1 MSDIPLGLNDNNES
15 DDALRWQQRS
25 ECCFTTSFQ
34 ALMAHIQGVPIEHMS
49 VFEETLPEG
58 LFHTVGDI
66 VVRPLP
72 ESPSVDLVLAHA
84 RIALAAG
91 GAGEDAQKQALLV
104 AAAVLIPHISS
115 LALQVKS
122 AGTPNTPMFV
132 EIIDGLWEDLGLIF
146 KHTYVTECAD
156 ALAERLFERQTLPI
170 PEVTNLIS
178 SMISEE
184 QRDELR
190 KECRRPPLLETN

>member
-1 MSDIPLGLNDNNES
+1 
-15 DDALRWQQRS
+15 
-25 ECCFTTSFQ
+25 
-34 ALMAHIQGVPIEHMS
+34 MAHIQGVQLKHIS
-49 VFEETLPEG
+49 VFETPLPEG
-58 LFHTVGDI
+58 HFHTGGDI
-66 VVRPLP
+66 LLSPLP
-72 ESPSVDLVLAHA
+72 DSPSVDLVLAHA

-91 GAGEDAQKQALLV
+91 GAGEDAQKQALQV
-104 AAAVLIPHISS
+104 TAAVLIAYIPS

-132 EIIDGLWEDLGLIF
+132 EIVDGLWEDLGLIS
-146 KHTYVTECAD
+146 KHTYVNECAD
-156 ALAERLFERQTLPI
+156 ALAEKLFERQTLPI